1 MSLQHRLVHIDPKD
15 MYNLQSRKLLVWA
28 NYNELTLHGK
38 IHKTTDKSES
48 TCYLTHVLYSI
59 QDQRA
64 AREWNMRARCQLE
77 HAGLWYNRTSSS
89 FVQPTRN
96 MKASILISYIISKAK
111 DHVTFCTQKHIFTCL
126 PVYQAVSQVVC
137 WCLRQQLVSKC
148 VVFAPYHLPLM
159 SKYIVSAHS
168 LNKLH
173 LAPYE

>member
-1 MSLQHRLVHIDPKD
+1 
-15 MYNLQSRKLLVWA
+15 MYNLQSRKLLVCA
-28 NYNELTLHGK
+28 HYNELTLRGK

-48 TCYLTHVLYSI
+48 TCYLTHVLFSI

-96 MKASILISYIISKAK
+96 MKASILIPYIISNSKESFYILHPRA
-111 DHVTFCTQKHIFTCL
+111 HIYL
-126 PVYQAVSQVVC
+126 SPSLLRSLLSGLLRPQAIACEQMHSLC
-137 WCLRQQLVSKC
+137 SI
-148 VVFAPYHLPLM
+148 PYLLPLM

-173 LAPYE
+173 LAPYEEIYSLCLTSLS